1 MLMLKARATLKI
13 SLNHLRYVVMNMD
26 IRKQWET
33 ILFDFGIMD
42 QTKDMNYC
50 KSYYAYKS
58 PPMASDRDFLMEMQ
72 LWHDFPEKNMM
83 CCHMKSIKDERMPDR
98 KGRVRAD
105 CHIMSVIGKPDKD
118 A

>member
-1 MLMLKARATLKI
+1 
-13 SLNHLRYVVMNMD
+13 
-26 IRKQWET
+26 
-33 ILFDFGIMD
+33 MD

-50 KSYYAYKS
+50 KSYYAFKA

-83 CCHMKSIKDERMPDR
+83 CAHMKSIKDERMPDR

-118 A
+118 AQGNDITHCMLVTCIDINGLVPKWMVNIAC